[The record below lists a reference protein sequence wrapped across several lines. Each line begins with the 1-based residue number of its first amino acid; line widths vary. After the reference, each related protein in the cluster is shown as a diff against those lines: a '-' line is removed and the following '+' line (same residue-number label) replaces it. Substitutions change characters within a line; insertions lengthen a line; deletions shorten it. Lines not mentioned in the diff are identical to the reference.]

1 MFLNYNI
8 VRLWLKG
15 FITPVSLNFY
25 YEKAVYKPLYS
36 DKILQ
41 EKVDTTSDTLKGYP
55 SCSFPMEMVLE
66 EAVCDKQC
74 LTGTER

>member
-1 MFLNYNI
+1 M
-8 VRLWLKG
+8 KKQ
-15 FITPVSLNFY
+15 FIN
-25 YEKAVYKPLYS
+25 LYS
-36 DKILQ
+36 DKMLQ
-41 EKVDTTSDTLKGYP
+41 EKVDTTSDTLKGYL